1 MTEQQTEQKDPQTEP
16 QKLSSS
22 KAVIAYLAER
32 FPLCFSL
39 EGEAKPLKIGIFQD
53 LATALEHDEAVSK
66 TQLRHA
72 LRQYT
77 SNWRYLY
84 GCKVGAERVD
94 LQGESCGVLEQE
106 HADHAAEQLQQ
117 AKAKVAERKAQM
129 RAALKA
135 KNAEKTSTE
144 KQRSQRANRKPSG
157 APKAVRQL
165 KTHKPQS
172 AVKGESAVKRE
183 NTVRP
188 AVNLTPVKV
197 ENLLKGQQVKVK
209 LAEKA
214 NRATVLEVMKDSAR
228 VQLQSGIMLNVA
240 FEHLYNVE

>member
-1 MTEQQTEQKDPQTEP
+1 MTEQQTEQKEQQTEP
-16 QKLSSS
+16 QKLSNS

-53 LATALEHDEAVSK
+53 LATALEHDETVSK

-117 AKAKVAERKAQM
+117 AKAKIAERKAQM

-135 KNAEKTSTE
+135 KNAEKTSAE
-144 KQRSQRANRKPSG
+144 KQRNDRASRKPSG

-165 KTHKPQS
+165 KTHKPQ
-172 AVKGESAVKRE
+172 SAVKRE